1 MKTTLNKIR
10 AHRPCL
16 DGWQKLLRH
25 LVKTA
30 ADDEPL
36 EIATVLDSNGLNDAI
51 WCLRAVEGRD
61 REIRLYAVWAARRVQ
76 YLMTDPRSISAL
88 DVAERFARGKSGG
101 AELRKAAEAAWAAA
115 AASSAV
121 AASAAAA
128 AAEAAAWET
137 RTAAY
142 ISSRDAARA
151 AQADELRRI
160 CQEIE
165 AGRDPY
171 PEEDGR

>member
-1 MKTTLNKIR
+1 MMTTLDKIR
-10 AHRPCL
+10 AHSPCRE
-16 DGWQKLLRH
+16 GWEKLLRH
-25 LVKTA
+25 LNKTA
-30 ADDEPL
+30 ADDAPL
-36 EIATVLDSNGLNDAI
+36 SISTILGSNGLDDAL

-115 AASSAV
+115 A
-121 AASAAAA
+121 
-128 AAEAAAWET
+128 EAAAWET